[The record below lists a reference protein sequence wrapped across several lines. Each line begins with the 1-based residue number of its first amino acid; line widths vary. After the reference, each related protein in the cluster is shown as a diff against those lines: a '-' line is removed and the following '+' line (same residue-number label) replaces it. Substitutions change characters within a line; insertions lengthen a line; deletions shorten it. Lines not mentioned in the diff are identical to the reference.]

1 MHVEKSQSVYNIKV
15 SVPVL
20 HIAYCK
26 SYSRYPLFG

>member
-1 MHVEKSQSVYNIKV
+1 MHVEKSQYVYNIGV

-26 SYSRYPLFG
+26 SYSR